1 MKKTS
6 ILLLLL
12 LGLGPLQAQSPAGTE
27 RPVGKAPE
35 RPGGGIVTRPD
46 STIAPL
52 IWRVRDRVLKT
63 GDTLRADFLAFGLTD
78 VAAYQFALKFN
89 TARLRFV
96 RIEIL
101 SPDLPLDPSGNFGL
115 FNIAGGEIR
124 TLWSAAAGYTLP
136 AGAPVFRLVFATLT
150 GGATLSETLQLDP
163 DVLSAVA
170 YNTVLAP
177 KAVQLYYADYTK
189 PADPRAENEA
199 APAFQVFSNRPN
211 PFHDCTTLGFA
222 LPNAGA
228 VQFRVFDAAGREWMR
243 WKKNCP
249 EGYQEEA
256 VCLESAPAG
265 IMFCELISLDQKYV
279 FRINKN

>member
-12 LGLGPLQAQSPAGTE
+12 LGLVSLQAQSPAGTE
-27 RPVGKAPE
+27 RPVGKAPD
-35 RPGGGIVTRPD
+35 RTGGGIVTRPD
-46 STIAPL
+46 STVAPL

-63 GDTLRADFLAFGLTD
+63 GDTLRADFLAFGFTD
-78 VAAYQFALKFN
+78 VAAYQFSLKFN

-136 AGAPVFRLVFATLT
+136 AGAPVFRLVFATVA
-150 GGATLSETLQLDP
+150 GGAKLSETLQLDP

-199 APAFQVFSNRPN
+199 TPVFQVFPSRPN
-211 PFHDCTTLGFA
+211 PFLDCTTLGFS
-222 LPNAGA
+222 LPSAGA
-228 VQFRVFDAAGREWMR
+228 VQLRVFDAAGREWLR
-243 WKKNCP
+243 WKKDYP
-249 EGYQEEA
+249 EGYQEK
-256 VCLESAPAG
+256 VICLGSAPAG
-265 IMFCELISLDQKYV
+265 IMFCELISLNQKYV

>member
-12 LGLGPLQAQSPAGTE
+12 LGLVSLQAQSPAGTE

-46 STIAPL
+46 STVAPL

-63 GDTLRADFLAFGLTD
+63 GDTLRADFLAFGFTD

-96 RIEIL
+96 RIEVL
-101 SPDLPLDPSGNFGL
+101 APNFPLDPSGNFGL

-124 TLWSAAAGYTLP
+124 TLWSAAAGYTLH
-136 AGAPVFRLVFATLT
+136 AGAPVFRLVFATLA
-150 GGATLSETLQLDP
+150 GGATLSETLLLDP

-170 YNTVLAP
+170 YNTALAP
-177 KAVQLYYADYTK
+177 KPVQLYYADYTK

-199 APAFQVFSNRPN
+199 APVFQVFPNRPN
-211 PFHDCTTLGFA
+211 PFHNCTTLGFT
-222 LPNAGA
+222 LPSAGA

-243 WKKNCP
+243 WKKDYP

-265 IMFCELISLDQKYV
+265 VMFCELISLDQKYV